1 MYIVSLILIIYSNE
15 VIIQSKIAVFFIQNR
30 FNIKGFNIIE
40 QKLVYFDFDFNL
52 ERWKKIHFDSKYYI

>member
-1 MYIVSLILIIYSNE
+1 MYIVSLNLIIYPNE
-15 VIIQSKIAVFFIQNR
+15 VIHSKIAVFFLQNR